1 MDPRQFFEDVYPA
14 LLGRCRAMTNDL
26 DLAADAAQEAFA
38 RMIAKDVRGSRDK
51 LRRWLFRTAGN
62 VLRDSLR
69 RESTRQRFMW
79 WRPEWIR
86 QAPRPD
92 EELERSERVRA
103 VRAALDALD
112 DRTRKLLEM
121 SAAGFSQ
128 REIARK
134 LRISVT
140 SVSTLLARARRAL
153 GDKLQE
159 QGYCHESD
167 S

>member
-1 MDPRQFFEDVYPA
+1 MDPRELFEEVYPA
-14 LLGRCRAMTNDL
+14 LLGRCRAMTNDP

-38 RMIAKDVRGSRDK
+38 RMIAKDVRGSREK
-51 LRRWLFRTAGN
+51 LRGWLFRTAEN

-69 RESTRQRFMW
+69 RERTRRRFKW
-79 WRPEWIR
+79 RRPEWIR
-86 QAPRPD
+86 QVARPD
-92 EELERSERVRA
+92 EEVERSERIRA

-112 DRTRKLLEM
+112 DRTRELLEM
-121 SAAGFSQ
+121 SAAGLPQ

-134 LRISVT
+134 LRVSAT

-153 GDKLQE
+153 RDKLQE
-159 QGYCHESD
+159 QGYCHESY

>member
-1 MDPRQFFEDVYPA
+1 
-14 LLGRCRAMTNDL
+14 MTNDP

-38 RMIAKDVRGSRDK
+38 RMIAKDVRGSREK
-51 LRRWLFRTAGN
+51 LKGWLFRTAGN

-69 RESTRQRFMW
+69 RESTRRRLK
-79 WRPEWIR
+79 WRLPEWNG
-86 QAPRPD
+86 QTPRPD
-92 EELERSERVRA
+92 EEAERSERIRA

-112 DRTRKLLEM
+112 DRTRELLEM
-121 SAAGFSQ
+121 SVAGFSQ

-134 LRISVT
+134 LRVSVT

-159 QGYCHESD
+159 QGCRHESY

>member
-1 MDPRQFFEDVYPA
+1 MDPRQFFEEVYPA
-14 LLGRCRAMTNDL
+14 LLARCRAMTNDP

-38 RMIAKDVRGSRDK
+38 RMIAKDVRGSRVK

-69 RESTRQRFMW
+69 RESTRRRFMW

-86 QAPRPD
+86 QPPRPD
-92 EELERSERVRA
+92 EEVERSERIRA

-134 LRISVT
+134 LRVSVT

-159 QGYCHESD
+159 QGYCHETD